1 MSGIALQDG
10 SGAGAA
16 GAVRPRLGTGD
27 AFRATSILDRA
38 ARRLVF
44 ALLRRLRRGR
54 MRLTDADGVY
64 HLGPDDAPLSV
75 SILVR
80 DPSLYRRM
88 LTGGHLAAGEAYME
102 GAWDCDDLVTV
113 CRLFILEDQILN
125 GAAPGLLRFAR
136 PALWLLHAL
145 RRNTRSGSRRN
156 SPAHDDLGNDFYRLF
171 LDAEMMYSSASFEH
185 PESSLEE
192 AARAKNERICR
203 KLGLRP
209 GLRLLEIGTGWGGF
223 AVHAA
228 REHGC
233 HVTTTTISRHQY
245 EGALRR
251 VGEAGLEDL
260 VDVRLEDYR
269 DLQGRYDRVVSI
281 EMIEAVGHQYIGTF
295 FERCAE
301 LLEADGR
308 LLVQGITVPEWAWE
322 RHKRSMDFMKRYI
335 FPGCSLISVQAVASA
350 MAGTDLRWENL
361 EDIGPHYA
369 RTMREWRR
377 RYHARLG
384 EVREQ
389 GFDDRFLRM
398 WDFYLASCEAAF
410 EERYTSDVQILLAR
424 GADRGESLLPEIP
437 HPAAAAG
444 TDASHGSSAQPAAVD
459 AAAPRAAR
467 SPEMAA

>member
-1 MSGIALQDG
+1 MSGIALHDV
-10 SGAGAA
+10 SGAPEAADDA

-27 AFRATSILDRA
+27 AFRATGVVDRA

-44 ALLRRLRRGR
+44 ALLGRLRRGR

-64 HLGPDDAPLSV
+64 HLGPADAPLSV

-102 GAWDCDDLVTV
+102 GAWDCDDLVAV

-125 GAAPGLLRFAR
+125 GATPALLRFAR

-156 SPAHDDLGNDFYRLF
+156 IAAHYDLGNDFYRLF
-171 LDAEMMYSSASFEH
+171 LDEEMMYSSAIFER
-185 PESSLEE
+185 PDSSLEE

-209 GLRLLEIGTGWGGF
+209 GLHLLEIGTGWGGF
-223 AVHAA
+223 ALHAA

-233 HVTTTTISRHQY
+233 RVTTTTISRRQY
-245 EGALRR
+245 EEACRR
-251 VGEAGLEDL
+251 VAEAGLEDL

-269 DLQGRYDRVVSI
+269 DLQGRYDRIVSI
-281 EMIEAVGHQYIGTF
+281 EMIEAVGHQYLDTF
-295 FERCAE
+295 FARCAE
-301 LLEADGR
+301 LLEPDGR

-335 FPGCSLISVQAVASA
+335 FPGCSLISVQGVASA

-424 GADRGESLLPEIP
+424 AEDRGDSLLPEIP
-437 HPAAAAG
+437 HPAAGA
-444 TDASHGSSAQPAAVD
+444 DAAQPVAAE

-467 SPEMAA
+467 SAEMAA